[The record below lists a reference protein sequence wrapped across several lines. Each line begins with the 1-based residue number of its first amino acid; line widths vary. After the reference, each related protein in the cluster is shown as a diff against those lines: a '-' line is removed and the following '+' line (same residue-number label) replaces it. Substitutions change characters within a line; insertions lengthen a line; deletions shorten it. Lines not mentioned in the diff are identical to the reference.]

1 MSGSVKQIK
10 TTDNVSLSKLNLKT
24 TEFAD
29 PNSRKLAGFD
39 AAWVEKWENF

>member
-1 MSGSVKQIK
+1 MSGSVEQIK

-29 PNSRKLAGFD
+29 PNSRK
-39 AAWVEKWENF
+39 WVEKWENF